1 MNTEK
6 DQNDKQL
13 AEAENL
19 ADEFFGKLGES
30 LGINLSWAKKP
41 VFAEKEKREI
51 KLDIVLDNPMSTP
64 EQFLKKKASDLGP
77 GPEKKLT
84 SNLKERNEEDLF
96 QDRLNNVKEERKK
109 RNVTFHGI
117 PEVQDK
123 DEVTPKN
130 GMKPPM
136 IDNFNDAQGAYER

>member
-1 MNTEK
+1 MKKDEYLKGKQNKQDHGTIYVAMNTEK

-51 KLDIVLDNPMSTP
+51 KLDIVLDNPISTP
-64 EQFLKKKASDLGP
+64 E
-77 GPEKKLT
+77 
-84 SNLKERNEEDLF
+84 
-96 QDRLNNVKEERKK
+96 
-109 RNVTFHGI
+109 
-117 PEVQDK
+117 
-123 DEVTPKN
+123 
-130 GMKPPM
+130 
-136 IDNFNDAQGAYER
+136 